1 MPATYVT
8 AATLK
13 ASLGVGTLYDS
24 YTWIEDTCQAAQ
36 DLINGFLWFDS
47 APVVGTALVNN
58 VATVMIANPGLFTTG
73 QTVTVAGAGAT
84 FNGTYTITGTVPF
97 SSGTSNLLPAFN
109 FQLNYYQYP
118 QGYSFIQYA
127 KTAADQNFRRVVPSG
142 TMTGEDTKTASYANT
157 PAINA
162 AALMLAENIWTSR
175 FSTQAGGVSANNS
188 VWSTFSFPPSTIV
201 ANSVVVAPADPYLTP
216 SNNKQATI
224 SPMANFKIIMTV
236 PMFSNE
242 GNLQGIEDTI
252 VAVFDKLAA
261 SSIVFNV
268 TAVSAPSV
276 LTLPSGDLL
285 TSDLQISVLTSW
297 S

>member
-1 MPATYVT
+1 MP
-8 AATLK
+8 
-13 ASLGVGTLYDS
+13 
-24 YTWIEDTCQAAQ
+24 
-36 DLINGFLWFDS
+36 
-47 APVVGTALVNN
+47 
-58 VATVMIANPGLFTTG
+58 
-73 QTVTVAGAGAT
+73 
-84 FNGTYTITGTVPF
+84 
-97 SSGTSNLLPAFN
+97 
-109 FQLNYYQYP
+109 
-118 QGYSFIQYA
+118 
-127 KTAADQNFRRVVPSG
+127 
-142 TMTGEDTKTASYANT
+142 T
-157 PAINA
+157 PAITTLRSTIA
-162 AALMLAENIWTSR
+162 AAL
-175 FSTQAGGVSANNS
+175 ANNS
-188 VWSTFSFPPSTIV
+188 VWSTFSYPPSTIV
-201 ANSVVVAPADPYLTP
+201 ANSVVVSPADPYLTP

>member
-1 MPATYVT
+1 MPT
-8 AATLK
+8 AAITTLR
-13 ASLGVGTLYDS
+13 S
-24 YTWIEDTCQAAQ
+24 
-36 DLINGFLWFDS
+36 
-47 APVVGTALVNN
+47 
-58 VATVMIANPGLFTTG
+58 
-73 QTVTVAGAGAT
+73 
-84 FNGTYTITGTVPF
+84 TI
-97 SSGTSNLLPAFN
+97 
-109 FQLNYYQYP
+109 
-118 QGYSFIQYA
+118 
-127 KTAADQNFRRVVPSG
+127 
-142 TMTGEDTKTASYANT
+142 
-157 PAINA
+157 A
-162 AALMLAENIWTSR
+162 AAL
-175 FSTQAGGVSANNS
+175 ANNS

-216 SNNKQATI
+216 SNNKNATI

-252 VAVFDKLAA
+252 VAVFGLLAA

-268 TAVSAPSV
+268 TAVTAPSV